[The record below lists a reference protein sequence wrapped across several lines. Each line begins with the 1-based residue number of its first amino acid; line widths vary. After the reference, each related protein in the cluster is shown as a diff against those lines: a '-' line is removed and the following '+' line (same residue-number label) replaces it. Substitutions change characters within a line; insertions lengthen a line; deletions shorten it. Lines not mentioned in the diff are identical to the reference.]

1 MKKIFSSLFAL
12 LFLVAAQVQAQSVT
26 ALVEGTVTQ
35 AGTGAPVPDWFVWA
49 YSTDTTQ
56 IHFDSLGNPIFGI
69 GFGFGVTDQD
79 GHYSLQFEV
88 PSADGEIVISTQTTC
103 VDPADPNAGVLSQTK
118 NLVNAQAQADFA
130 VCNDLPPTPDCWAYG
145 WYTPAGG
152 LAVQFNGEAYGLDSL
167 ETFTYAWDFGD
178 GTTSTEQNPTHTYPA
193 EGEYIAILTATSA
206 DGCVSIYHVWVTVYE
221 PFSGPTDTVTV
232 SGYIYNTLDSL
243 PVPGWWVTSTGV
255 DPWFPAFGFTDDNG
269 FYTIQVVVPEGQT
282 EVLVETFDCLGFP
295 IAQNVQLTN
304 GAGTADFYICNEH
317 PPVPDC
323 YAYIKYY
330 PTDSLTYQFHADFWS
345 NTDPNGTAVSYLWD
359 FGDGNTSTEAAP
371 EHTYATDGVYTVMLT
386 AIDSTGC
393 EAHACEIVCTMGG
406 GVIDTFW
413 YGCQA
418 MFWVGIDP
426 SNPAGGN
433 TIQFFDASFGAIGAW
448 TWDFGDG
455 STSTEQNPI
464 HTYSDEGVYTVTLHT
479 TTVDGCESTILMD
492 IWVGHNAWNEWNC
505 QAMFLPIPDG
515 TGTGFYFL
523 DASSSP
529 TPITS
534 WTWNFGDG
542 TTSNEPNPFHVYA
555 QPGVYNVSL
564 TIEAD
569 SCNSVFSFDLDTE
582 RPLLFN
588 AEDSNLPALG
598 LSGSVSKTTEKP
610 AFEGLKLFPN
620 PVSSDLTLA
629 FDSRVDADFELR
641 ITDLT
646 GKTLAATQHKANA
659 GTNTVRAD
667 ASRLPQGF
675 YLAQLVSSKGTQ
687 TVKFTKQ

>member
-1 MKKIFSSLFAL
+1 MKKIFSSLLAL
-12 LFLVAAQVQAQSVT
+12 LFLVAQAQAQTIT
-26 ALVEGTVTQ
+26 AVIEGTVTQ
-35 AGTGAPVPDWFVWA
+35 EATGAPVSDWFVWA

-56 IHFDSLGNPIFGI
+56 IQFDPHGNPIFGI
-69 GFGFGVTDQD
+69 GFGVAVTDVD
-79 GHYSLQFEV
+79 GYYRIEMELPVAST
-88 PSADGEIVISTQTTC
+88 EIIASTQTTC
-103 VDPADPNAGVLSQTK
+103 FDPADPNAGVLSQTK
-118 NLVNAQAQADFA
+118 NLVNGQTQADFV

-145 WYTPAGG
+145 WYVPAGG

-167 ETFTYAWDFGD
+167 ETYTYVWDFGD
-178 GTTSTEQNPTHTYPA
+178 GTTSTEQNPVHTYPA
-193 EGEYIAILTATSA
+193 EGDYIANLTATSA
-206 DGCVSIYHVWVTVYE
+206 SGCVSTTQIWVTVYE

-232 SGYIYNTLDSL
+232 SGYIYNVVDSL
-243 PVPGWWVTSTGV
+243 PVPGWWVTSLGV
-255 DPWFPAFGFTDDNG
+255 DPWFPAFGFTDDTG
-269 FYTIQVVVPEGQT
+269 YYTIQIVIPEGQT
-282 EVLVETFDCLGFP
+282 EVLVETYDCSGFA

-304 GAGTADFYICNEH
+304 GTGTADFYICNDQ
-317 PPVPDC
+317 PPIPGC

-330 PTDSLTYQFHADFWS
+330 PIDSLTYQFHADFWS
-345 NTDPNGTAVSYLWD
+345 NTDPNGAAVSYLWD

-393 EAHACEIVCTMGG
+393 ESHACEIVCTMGG

-426 SNPAGGN
+426 TTTGN
-433 TIQFFDASFGAIGAW
+433 TVQFYDASFGAIATW
-448 TWDFGDG
+448 AWDFGDG
-455 STSTEQNPI
+455 ATSTEQNPI
-464 HTYSDEGVYTVTLHT
+464 HTYNEEGVYTVTLNT

-542 TTSNEPNPFHVYA
+542 NTSTEQNPFHVYA

-569 SCNSVFSFDLDTE
+569 SCSSVFSFDLDTE

-588 AEDSNLPALG
+588 PEDSNLPALG

-620 PVSSDLTLA
+620 PASTDLTLA
-629 FDSRVDADFELR
+629 FDSRVDTDFELR
-641 ITDLT
+641 ITDLM
-646 GKTLAATQHKANA
+646 GKALAATQHKANA
-659 GTNTVRAD
+659 GTNAVRAD
-667 ASRLPQGF
+667 VSRLPQGF
-675 YLAQLVSSKGTQ
+675 YLAQIVAPKGTQ